1 MFVHSFRCWRTFGF
15 RWPHP
20 CLLIPPP
27 ALAMRDSRAWH
38 TGGEALLWVYTQQS
52 YCWVRRWWIVFQR
65 GQINIPIGPT
75 NRARKLHLFHF
86 LSYIWSCQ
94 TFYHF
99 GVCGMVANGGFVCI
113 SLITINWRIFPL
125 PLSACSS
132 FLPIFLLGLWSFQTG
147 LRSSSNIPDNDQLH
161 ETSSPS
167 LGFIHFLLLL
177 FLNKYLFHEQKYLDL
192 T

>member
-1 MFVHSFRCWRTFGF
+1 
-15 RWPHP
+15 
-20 CLLIPPP
+20 
-27 ALAMRDSRAWH
+27 MRDSRAWH

-65 GQINIPIGPT
+65 GQINVPIGPT

-99 GVCGMVANGGFVCI
+99 GVCGMVANGGLICI

-161 ETSSPS
+161 ENIFPQFRIYPFSSS
-167 LGFIHFLLLL
+167 FFKQILVSWIEILRFNIGRFCEL
-177 FLNKYLFHEQKYLDL
+177 FFTDWLFKSNVGNVS
-192 T
+192 